1 MNSESASA
9 PIEARE
15 LLKLHGAS
23 VLVDD
28 RSERT
33 NPVALRGTVEARPD
47 EQGAPSVKIVLE
59 YPDMF
64 THPAQRG
71 VITLDPAEARTLLE
85 SERGGVLHFTV
96 DQLIDP
102 GIEPSSPQ
110 AAS

>member
-1 MNSESASA
+1 MNPESASA
-9 PIEARE
+9 PIDARE
-15 LLKLHGAS
+15 LLKLHGAT

-28 RSERT
+28 RSARE

-71 VITLDPAEARTLLE
+71 VITLDAAETRRLLA
-85 SERGGVLHFTV
+85 SNRDGVLHFTV
-96 DQLIDP
+96 DQLVDP

-110 AAS
+110 ASS